1 MENTRYR
8 HPPLQGKIYK
18 SAIVWLQALLLALAG
33 TCTLVLAVRG
43 IESVREG
50 EAYALMV
57 VVLTEGRGSA
67 DAVCSPCIVLGVE
80 DIVGGEGCAQCLALQ
95 E

>member
-1 MENTRYR
+1 MENTRHR

-33 TCTLVLAVRG
+33 TCALVLAVRG

-57 VVLTEGRGSA
+57 VV
-67 DAVCSPCIVLGVE
+67 
-80 DIVGGEGCAQCLALQ
+80 CAHRSCNLDSI
-95 E
+95 

>member
-33 TCTLVLAVRG
+33 TCALVLAPS
-43 IESVREG
+43 SVE
-50 EAYALMV
+50 V
-57 VVLTEGRGSA
+57 VA
-67 DAVCSPCIVLGVE
+67 DGQFHIARVTVSVIVKGQTIVL
-80 DIVGGEGCAQCLALQ
+80 DKPLALFCV
-95 E
+95 ENVV